1 MENLKCLILDDYQN
15 VAFKTADWSK
25 LNHRVTISSLQ
36 YHFENQDQLVS
47 QLANADILVVMRERT
62 PLSKEILIQ
71 LPKLKL
77 IITSGMR
84 NASIDMQ
91 AAALQNIVVCG
102 TSSSSE
108 PPTELT
114 WALLLN
120 LARQIRV
127 ENENLRN
134 GKHWQSTVGFDLH
147 GKQLGILGLGK
158 IGNKVAKIAK
168 AFGMNIS
175 AWSQNLKKETT
186 DALGVTLAASK
197 EELLRTSDFLSIH
210 LILSERTRNLIG
222 TDELRLMKPNAFLIN
237 TSRGAIINEEAL
249 IEALNEKWIAGA
261 GLDVFEVEPLPP
273 QHPFRKL
280 DNLLATPHLGYVSQ
294 TNYNV
299 YFGEAIED
307 IDAFLNGNPIRTLN

>member
-158 IGNKVAKIAK
+158 IGTKVAKIAK